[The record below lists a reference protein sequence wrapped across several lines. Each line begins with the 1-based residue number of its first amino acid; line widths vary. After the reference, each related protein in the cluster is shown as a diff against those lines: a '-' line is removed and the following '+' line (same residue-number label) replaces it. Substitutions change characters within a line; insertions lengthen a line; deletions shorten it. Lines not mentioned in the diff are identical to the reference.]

1 MRPGGELARGPGRPY
16 LDGTVSDRTVLALL
30 PPPGHDAPAGGPARV
45 GLRIEH
51 SRRYR
56 LLAHIGEGGMGTVWR
71 ALDETLDREVALK
84 FLKPDVPL
92 AYRRRFRREAR
103 VGAQLDHANLVRV
116 LDAGARARDEDEW
129 IAMELLVGRDLGELV
144 DTSGRLGVRVLLDA
158 FRQALHGLAYLHTRR
173 IVHRDIK
180 PYNIFMAREPGGH
193 GMRIKLIDFGICRNL
208 GIPEPADE
216 ALVGDPRYMSPE
228 QAVLGGPIDG
238 RADLYALGVSLYQ
251 AATGLHPF
259 HELFTAPVPLLLR
272 AHREWAVPPASALLP
287 GGVSRAFASGLD
299 EVVHR
304 ACAIDPERRYAD
316 ADAMADA
323 LDELARAAG
332 TT

>member
-1 MRPGGELARGPGRPY
+1 MSCS
-16 LDGTVSDRTVLALL
+16 TVSDRTVLALI
-30 PPPGHDAPAGGPARV
+30 PPPGAIPAAQGPVRP

-51 SRRYR
+51 ARRYR

-71 ALDETLDREVALK
+71 ALDESLDREVALK
-84 FLKPDVPL
+84 FLKDDVPP

-103 VGAQLDHANLVRV
+103 IAAQLDHPNLVRV
-116 LDAGARARDEDEW
+116 LDAGALGRERDEW
-129 IAMELLVGRDLGELV
+129 IAMELLIGRDLGELV

-158 FRQALHGLAYLHTRR
+158 FRQALRGLAHLHSRR

-208 GIPEPADE
+208 GVPEPADD
-216 ALVGDPRYMSPE
+216 ALVGDPRYMAPE

-272 AHREWAVPPASALLP
+272 AHREWKVPPPSALLP
-287 GGVSRAFASGLD
+287 GGVSPAFSQGLD
-299 EVVHR
+299 AVMRR
-304 ACAIDPERRYAD
+304 ACAIDPQQRYAD
-316 ADAMADA
+316 ADAMAAA
-323 LDELARAAG
+323 LDELAHAAG
-332 TT
+332 TP